1 MAPEPISMQPER
13 ACFLG
18 RVGHTGVMGDL
29 MQQGGGGSRKS
40 VSAEELGDIGSSNAA
55 LGHNRTFAVQKL
67 SASTSEPS
75 TLTCLVL
82 S

>member
-1 MAPEPISMQPER
+1 MILSYDANLRRMEFSET
-13 ACFLG
+13 
-18 RVGHTGVMGDL
+18 TGVMGDL